1 MKRYAALLA
10 ALAIQGCSTTATKT
24 HMQNNYL
31 EDSFGLVVFSTV
43 DDGTTKNTGL
53 RVINAIGSLGGTE
66 LEGFGSI
73 TLNFYAIN
81 DLDSPHISVLGS
93 PVFEASHPYKSK
105 SSSLLTKWHVIK
117 VKRGNY
123 LLNELSIK
131 DFDRFR
137 VNVLDDNFRFRVTAG
152 KAIYIGGFNL
162 TKKSATMK
170 TSYRM
175 DVESFAPFIS
185 RVDCNI
191 EEALK
196 IISNYA
202 NYPKSIEPSTWCK
215 S

>member
-10 ALAIQGCSTTATKT
+10 ALLIQGCSTTAKI
-24 HMQNNYL
+24 HMQNDYL
-31 EDSFGLVVFSTV
+31 EDGFGLVIFSTV
-43 DDGTTKNTGL
+43 DDGTTKNTGI
-53 RVINAIGSLGGTE
+53 RVINAIGTLGGTE
-66 LEGFGSI
+66 LEGYSSI

-81 DLDSPHISVLGS
+81 DLGAPRISVLGS
-93 PVFEASHPYKSK
+93 PVFQASHPYKSK
-105 SSSLLTKWHVIK
+105 SNSLLTKWHVIK

-131 DFDRFR
+131 DFTRFS
-137 VNVLDDNFRFRVTAG
+137 VNVLDDQYRFRVTAG
-152 KAIYIGGFNL
+152 KAIYIGGFNF
-162 TKKSATMK
+162 TKKNATMK
-170 TSYRM
+170 TSYGM

-215 S
+215 L